1 MSSPVVPWGTQTV
14 TRRRRATG
22 AYAGGTFTQGAATD
36 TVLTDVRWTPAPDKV
51 LERLPEG
58 LRSKDVRQVFTQSEL
73 RVAKAGSYEADEVS
87 FDGGTTW
94 FEVQNVR
101 DFSTAPFLPHYEAVV
116 IERKETE

>member
-1 MSSPVVPWGTQTV
+1 MSSSVVPWGTQTV

-22 AYAGGTFTQGAATD
+22 AYVGGTFTAGAATD
-36 TVLTDVRWTPAPDKV
+36 TALTDVRWTHAPDKV

-73 RVAKAGSYEADEVS
+73 RVAKAGSYEADDVS

-101 DFSTAPFLPHYEAVV
+101 DFSTAPFLAHYEAVV